1 MKLSS
6 LFKRSAGLI
15 AIISLF
21 SVVYV
26 ANGNDVDKSVKKDA
40 DIYSIINTNG
50 NRTGTVISF
59 EPDENDLSGYGG
71 RIRVYVKLDNE
82 NKILSVEVGD
92 NNETPGFIEMIKN
105 SGFLNSWNGLNATEA
120 MNKKVDTITG
130 ATMSTKAIE
139 QMVKKNL
146 SLYQG
151 YDLSKEENK
160 EVPVVLIFS
169 VILLMYSVFAFLF
182 PKKTARF
189 RIIHLV
195 MLVVLIGFLGGYSLS
210 IETLKNG
217 LLNGAF
223 TIFSLVVFLAGV
235 VFLMVKQKNFYCT
248 HVCPFGAMQELA
260 GRVPIPKIS
269 VSCRVLKIVKVFKR
283 FLLYVII
290 AFLMFNVFEDY
301 TVFEPFSAFQFKSA
315 SYFSL
320 SIASVTL
327 ILSFFVCR
335 PWCRFLCPTGEIF
348 ELMKPKIC
356 RKRNY
361 L

>member
-6 LFKRSAGLI
+6 LFKRIAGLI
-15 AIISLF
+15 AVFSLF

-26 ANGNDVDKSVKKDA
+26 ANGNDVDRSVKKDA
-40 DIYSIINTNG
+40 DIYSIIETDG
-50 NRTGTVISF
+50 NRSGTVISF

-71 RIRVYVKLDNE
+71 RIRVYVKLNNE
-82 NKILSVEVGD
+82 NKILSVEIGD
-92 NNETPGFIEMIKN
+92 NSETPGFIEMIKN
-105 SGFLNSWNGLNATEA
+105 SGFLNSWNGLNAAEA

-146 SLYQG
+146 SLYIGQ
-151 YDLSKEENK
+151 DLPKEENK
-160 EVPVVLIFS
+160 ELPAILIAS
-169 VILLMYSVFAFLF
+169 VILLIYSVFAFLF

-189 RIIHLV
+189 RFFHLFA
-195 MLVVLIGFLGGYSLS
+195 LIVVFGFLGGHSQS
-210 IETLKNG
+210 IETFKNG
-217 LLNGAF
+217 LVNRSF
-223 TIFSLVVFLAGV
+223 TLFSMAVFLLTTL
-235 VFLMVKQKNFYCT
+235 FLVVKQKNFYCT
-248 HVCPFGAMQELA
+248 MVCPFGAMQELA
-260 GRVPIPKIS
+260 GKVPVPKIS
-269 VSCRVLKIVKVFKR
+269 VSCRVLKVIKVFKR
-283 FLLYVII
+283 IIIYFIFAFLL
-290 AFLMFNVFEDY
+290 FNVFEDY

-320 SIASVTL
+320 LTASAAL
-327 ILSFFVCR
+327 IFSLFVCK

-348 ELMKPKIC
+348 ELMKPKNC